1 VVSGNLKSEQQLKI
15 MAKNHILRDYQR
27 QKDGELGEKALHVGA
42 MMTGN
47 PNFKT
52 PTVTPGDL
60 TTAANNFITAVG
72 VCVDGTSQ
80 DTIHKNALKKALIA
94 MLDTLA
100 DYVESNS
107 NNDPEVMASSGFTLA
122 NTDKVTPAPVGTVT
136 IIAVTNSG
144 AGCLNLGM
152 SYGPNVWG
160 FEVQVSS
167 APGVWV
173 PAGYFTD
180 PNNVTPSNLTP
191 GTMYAIRVRVHGS
204 KNQVSDWSDV
214 VNHMAM

>member
-1 VVSGNLKSEQQLKI
+1 ML
-15 MAKNHILRDYQR
+15 KNHILRDYQK
-27 QKDGELGEKALHVGA
+27 QKDGALGEKALHVAGE
-42 MMTGN
+42 MTDN

-52 PTVTPGDL
+52 PPITPADL
-60 TTAANNFITAVG
+60 TTAANAFIVAVG
-72 VCVDGTSQ
+72 VCVDGTTQ
-80 DTIHKNALKKALIA
+80 DTLHKNALKKALIA

-100 DYVESNS
+100 DFVEANS

-122 NTDKVTPAPVGTVT
+122 NTAKVTPAPVGAVT
-136 IIAVTNSG
+136 ISSVTNSG

-152 SYGPNVWG
+152 VYGPNVWG

-173 PAGYFTD
+173 AAGYFTD
-180 PNNVTPSNLTP
+180 PKDVTPSNLTA